1 MSRNVMY
8 TGLAVVLVAVIVG
21 LYFYNA
27 GHKDLK
33 EKPPDVVVTAP
44 DLYKAFSA
52 DEEYANEI
60 YMNKIVEVVGV
71 LEKIEVNQDSSM
83 NIILAS
89 GEPMGNV
96 ICTFEN
102 PEAIKE
108 SSLKEGNNIT
118 VKGICKGML
127 MDVLLNN
134 CILVE

>member
-1 MSRNVMY
+1 MSRNVVY
-8 TGLAVVLVAVIVG
+8 TGLAVVLVAVIAG
-21 LYFYNA
+21 LYFYNI

-33 EKPPDVVVTAP
+33 NKTPDVVITTP
-44 DLYKAFSA
+44 ELFKAYSA

-71 LEKIEVNQDSSM
+71 LEKIEVNQDSSL
-83 NIILAS
+83 NLILAS

-108 SSLKEGNNIT
+108 SSLKAGDNIT

-127 MDVLLNN
+127 LDVLLNN
-134 CILVE
+134 CVLME